1 MVILRLEIATDAP
14 APKYFKRYIA
24 KSVKNRSATA
34 KTKTYASVTKGA
46 HRGLQTL
53 TQKDPEYVNSSSKNP
68 ILQDE
73 SKSDQTSEAQQ
84 VGLESTNSLTRND
97 LCRGQRTLTSIQI
110 ELIDKEALETV
121 IMASDSPRQVLA
133 EGEPSTSRAASEG
146 RHSPCTVDT
155 HPEDMSNPHTFQV
168 ISRRRDTKSEP
179 DERIMLAGSPGTSV
193 ALHHQGGSRPKSHSP
208 TSKMP
213 TTISFLCG
221 NPSVELTKGILH
233 IYKDSQMTA
242 LDKDIPRSE
251 MLCILGVPA
260 SYTIHDLI
268 SFTAPMGDYVNYMQV
283 LKDAF
288 PNQYLLL
295 IKFKDQASADE
306 FYSYFN
312 NRPYNSIEPDICHLV
327 YVGKVEII
335 NESEGA
341 SLPFL
346 DMTELPNCPV
356 CLERMEESVDGIL
369 TILCNHAFHTHCL
382 AQWGDTSCPVCRYCQ
397 TPEEVAD
404 QRCMSC
410 GSHESLWICLI
421 CGNVGCGRYVGL
433 HAYRHFQDTN
443 HTYAMQLGTNRVW
456 DYAGDNYVHRLA
468 QNKSDGKL
476 VQVDE
481 GGNEIQE
488 EKLDSITLEY
498 TYLLTTQLESQRLYF
513 MEQIAEAVKDV
524 EAKLAES
531 TQRWEQEREEREKAE
546 CKLSEVTK
554 EKQNLE
560 KKYQQL
566 HSRTTKVLAELQE
579 ERQLNK
585 CLRENQQLWQGK
597 VSALE
602 ERLKSSTE
610 TRDKEVSDL
619 QEQLRDVMFYL
630 EAQQKLAGGEG
641 LDGMSREELQESQ
654 VIVGAASSSTSSQQG
669 AAGGGSGKKSR
680 RKMQR

>member
-1 MVILRLEIATDAP
+1 MVILRLEIALDAP
-14 APKYFKRYIA
+14 APQFFQSYIA
-24 KSVKNRSATA
+24 NSVESRGTNKF
-34 KTKTYASVTKGA
+34 KTYASVAKGA
-46 HRGLQTL
+46 HQTSHSSVL
-53 TQKDPEYVNSSSKNP
+53 KEKTDSEPQNSSGKSLAVQDPGRSHPITGIQQYSSNQESCLEVSAIKTKN
-68 ILQDE
+68 D
-73 SKSDQTSEAQQ
+73 K
-84 VGLESTNSLTRND
+84 
-97 LCRGQRTLTSIQI
+97 CRGQRVLTDIQI
-110 ELIDKEALETV
+110 ELITKEVLDNV
-121 IMASDSPRQVLA
+121 IMASESPRQNWA
-133 EGEPSTSRAASEG
+133 EVAEPSTSRAASEG
-146 RHSPCTVDT
+146 RQSPCGDEENS
-155 HPEDMSNPHTFQV
+155 EDVNSTGGFQV
-168 ISRRRDTKSEP
+168 FSRRRGTKSEP
-179 DERIMLAGSPGTSV
+179 DERVTVASSSGISGTGTTQY
-193 ALHHQGGSRPKSHSP
+193 QGGSRPKSHSP

-213 TTISFLCG
+213 TTISFVSG
-221 NPSVELTKGILH
+221 NPTVELTKGILH

-242 LDKDIPRSE
+242 LDKDISRSE
-251 MLCILGVPA
+251 MLCMLGVPA

-268 SFTAPMGDYVNYMQV
+268 SFMAPMGDYVSFMQV
-283 LKDAF
+283 LRDAF

-295 IKFKDQASADE
+295 VKFKDQVSADE

-404 QRCMSC
+404 QRCMNC

-433 HAYRHFQDTN
+433 HAYKHFQDTN

-524 EAKLAES
+524 EAKHAES
-531 TQRWEQEREEREKAE
+531 TQRWEQEKLEREQAE
-546 CKLSEVTK
+546 CKLAELTR
-554 EKQNLE
+554 EKQSLE
-560 KKYQQL
+560 KKYNQL
-566 HSRTTKVLAELQE
+566 HARTAKVLMELQE

-585 CLRENQQLWQGK
+585 CLQENQQLWQGK
-597 VSALE
+597 VAALE
-602 ERLKSSTE
+602 ERLKSSSE
-610 TRDKEVSDL
+610 TRDKPCNLCVYPASHIILTCDSTIVDVSSL
-619 QEQLRDVMFYL
+619 VQTSYETL
-630 EAQQKLAGGEG
+630 
-641 LDGMSREELQESQ
+641 
-654 VIVGAASSSTSSQQG
+654 SSIKQ
-669 AAGGGSGKKSR
+669 AH
-680 RKMQR
+680 